1 MSLPTVGL
9 SFERDREDDGL
20 PALGSVREAVD
31 DLFLGLL
38 NDAHER
44 ILSRPDD
51 QAQVTAALDDVILAL
66 RSRWLSS
73 SAEEWDAFITLCRRH
88 PLLELVHRDPFT
100 YRAFAKP
107 RGYAGD
113 AELIDYIYG
122 VEEQWA
128 RPGADP
134 LGQRIFE
141 YTIHSPATEG
151 VRARRAFVAG
161 RIDRLAERM
170 DKPQVLSIAAGH
182 LREVN
187 LSAAARRKRLGRLV
201 ALDADPISLA
211 EVERTYGHLGVETV
225 PANIRSLLTGK
236 AQLGQFDLIYSLG
249 LFDYLQAPVARRL
262 VSMLF
267 EMLRPGGQLIVAN
280 FLPGV
285 RDVGYM
291 EIFMDW
297 RLIYRT
303 RQDMVDLTA
312 EIEEPDL
319 REVRLFAEE
328 NHNIVFLELTRD

>member
-1 MSLPTVGL
+1 MSLPSVGL
-9 SFERDREDDGL
+9 SFERDREGSDL
-20 PALGSVREAVD
+20 PALGGVREAVD

-38 NDAHER
+38 GDVQGRLLA
-44 ILSRPDD
+44 RPDD
-51 QAQVTAALDDVILAL
+51 QAQVSAALDDMILAL

-73 SAEEWDAFITLCRRH
+73 SSEEWESFTTLCRQH
-88 PLLELVHRDPFT
+88 PLLDLVHLDPFT
-100 YRAFAKP
+100 HRAYSKP

-128 RPGADP
+128 PPAADP

-141 YTIHSPATEG
+141 YTIRSPATEG
-151 VRARRAFVAG
+151 VRARRAFVSG
-161 RIDRLAERM
+161 RIDRLAERLP
-170 DKPQVLSIAAGH
+170 KPHVLSIAAGH

-201 ALDADPISLA
+201 ALDADPLSLA
-211 EVERTYGHLGVETV
+211 EVERAYGHLGVETV
-225 PANIRSLLTGK
+225 AANIRSLLTGK
-236 AQLGQFDLIYSLG
+236 AQLGQFDLVYSLG

-312 EIEEPDL
+312 EIEEPAI

>member
-1 MSLPTVGL
+1 MSVPTVGL
-9 SFERDREDDGL
+9 TFERDPDRDNA
-20 PALGSVREAVD
+20 PALGGLREAVD

-38 NDAHER
+38 DDVHRR
-44 ILSRPDD
+44 ILADPADPDRL
-51 QAQVTAALDDVILAL
+51 AAALDDLILAL
-66 RSRWLSS
+66 RSRWQN
-73 SAEEWDAFITLCRRH
+73 SAPDEWESFVDLCRRH
-88 PLLELVHRDPFT
+88 PLLELLHHDPFT
-100 YRAFAKP
+100 RRAYVKP

-128 RPGADP
+128 PPPADP
-134 LGQRIFE
+134 LGQRLFD

-151 VRARRAFVAG
+151 VRARRAFVAA
-161 RIDRLAERM
+161 RIDRLAERRRR
-170 DKPQVLSIAAGH
+170 PHVLSVAAGH

-201 ALDADPISLA
+201 GLDADPQSLA
-211 EVERTYGHLGVETV
+211 EIERTYGPLGVETV
-225 PANIRSLLTGK
+225 AANIRSLLAGK
-236 AQLGQFDLIYSLG
+236 LRLGRFDLIYSLG
-249 LFDYLQAPVARRL
+249 LFDYLQTPVARRL

-297 RLIYRT
+297 RLIYRK

-312 EIEEPDL
+312 EIEEPQV